1 MPRLTPEQRRAI
13 ETTGQHLCVDAGAG
27 SGKTS
32 VLVNRIIHLLREGHA
47 RLDQIAA
54 ITFTDKAAAEMKSRV
69 RTACRTLAARNDA
82 NAGFWR
88 ETERKVE
95 TARISTIH
103 SFCMRL
109 LREHALALN
118 RDPDFGIL
126 AEAETYLLREDVIE
140 DFLHNRLNAAQDG
153 PLHRIAAAYG
163 LNTAARELRAL
174 IGRRPAVEQALRRQP
189 LTDVDA
195 LLAYWDETIETYR
208 AEALHALR
216 EQPELGALRTELSEL
231 GEACL
236 KPRDKRELMRQELLG
251 LLKAIA
257 EAESPRALD
266 DIAQTLRDMKATGA
280 SKKNWASEDA
290 YNRIKDIRDELR
302 DLLDR
307 HIIGE
312 GGAELNRQAAEH
324 THTLLRAH
332 EGVLGAL
339 LSAKGQRS
347 AYDFDDLIL
356 DAVSI
361 VRENRPIR
369 ERVAH
374 GIRHLLIDEFQDT
387 DHRQYELATLLA
399 GAPDGPELFIV
410 GDAKQSIYY
419 FRGAEVDVF
428 GRARDA
434 AAETIRLDAN
444 FRTVPEILT
453 WVNHFFSGSGL
464 LRRVEPEYHP
474 LDARRDAAGE
484 CRIECLIPP
493 EPEEDEGEDAEERC
507 RREAALLANRIARF
521 CQGEHGA
528 RVRDEQ
534 TGELRPARYGDVALL
549 FRALSNVKIYEQ
561 ELRKAGLP
569 YYVVSGRGFF
579 ERQEVRDLRNLLALV
594 VDPWDEPALLA
605 YLRSPIVGLTDNAI
619 YRLGKGGQLAKTFHE
634 AAMPPDFPE
643 PDRLSGA
650 RELLD
655 RLRQHAERPLP
666 DVVRQALEESGLEA
680 IVLAQFMGLQ
690 RYGNLRKVLE
700 LAEGFSRSQPARL
713 WAFVHYLDE
722 TAASGVQEG
731 EAAVPAAEGDAIA
744 LMSIHKAKGLEFPIA
759 VVPGLTRDRGGSR
772 GDLVRVHGEYGAA
785 CRVQNELGEWYDPP
799 MWEII
804 KRVHDE
810 NEEAEEAR
818 LLYVALTRA
827 RDWLVLSGSPG
838 KRTPRKSWFAK
849 LDAQFSLR
857 DRRHGETIRTD
868 DWALRVIRQ
877 PKPLPPVET
886 PDKPLPPLDKA
897 RMERRIQPVEPD
909 AASAG
914 RIAVSQLAALLAG
927 NAEGSETPSG
937 EFTMAQA
944 LAMERGQLVHGFFE
958 AWDFETP
965 PDEAVP
971 DFLQRRCPA
980 AGLRARL
987 EQELPA
993 MARQA
998 AESPWGRRLREAQV
1012 EREAPFAWNLEGVS
1026 VTGTVDALLD
1036 GVTLLDYKTGVIPA
1050 RLTAYEYQLLLY
1062 AAGCWWLRGACPETG
1077 VLAFVDQNEM
1087 REVSLGAERVS
1098 EAVEEARAVLSAGPR
1113 PQGVSIG
1120 ETAGEAP

>member
-13 ETTGQHLCVDAGAG
+13 ETTGQHLCVDASAG

-32 VLVNRIIHLLREGHA
+32 VLVNRIIHLLRHGHA
-47 RLDQIAA
+47 RLDQITA

-69 RTACRTLAARNDA
+69 RTACRALAAQSDA

-126 AEAETYLLREDVIE
+126 AEAENYLLREDVIE
-140 DFLHNRLNAAQDG
+140 DFLHKRLNAAREG
-153 PLHRIAAAYG
+153 PLHRFAAAYG

-189 LTDVDA
+189 LTDVNA
-195 LLAYWDETIETYR
+195 LLGYWDETIEAYR
-208 AEALHALR
+208 TEALHALR
-216 EQPELGALRTELSEL
+216 DHPELTKLRTELSEL

-236 KPRDKRELMRQELLG
+236 TPRDKRELMRQELLA
-251 LLKAIA
+251 LLEAIA
-257 EAESPRALD
+257 QAESPSALD
-266 DIAQTLRDMKATGA
+266 DVARTLKDMKATGA
-280 SKKNWASEDA
+280 FKKNWASEDA

-302 DLLDR
+302 ELVGG

-312 GGAELNRQAAEH
+312 GDAGLNKEAAEY
-324 THTLLRAH
+324 THTLLHAYQ
-332 EGVLGAL
+332 GVIGAL
-339 LSAKGQRS
+339 SSAKANRS

-361 VRENRPIR
+361 LRENSAIR
-369 ERVAH
+369 ERAARD
-374 GIRHLLIDEFQDT
+374 IRHLLIDEFQDT

-399 GAPDGPELFIV
+399 ETPNGPELFIV

-428 GRARDA
+428 GRARQA

-453 WVNHFFSGSGL
+453 WVNHFFSRSGL

-474 LDARRDAAGE
+474 LDARREAAGE

-493 EPEEDEGEDAEERC
+493 EPEEGAEEDAEERC
-507 RREAALLANRIARF
+507 RREAALLANRLARF

-528 RVRDEQ
+528 HVRDEK
-534 TGELRPARYGDVALL
+534 TGELRPARYGDMALL
-549 FRALSNVKIYEQ
+549 FRALSNVNIYEQ

-605 YLRSPIVGLTDNAI
+605 YLRSPVVGLTDNAI
-619 YRLGKGGQLAKTFHE
+619 YRLGKGGQLAKTFHDT
-634 AAMPPDFPE
+634 AMPSDFPE
-643 PDRLSGA
+643 PDRLSWA
-650 RELLD
+650 KELLD

-666 DVVRQALEESGLEA
+666 DVVRYALEESGLEA

-759 VVPGLTRDRGGSR
+759 VVPGLTRDRGGSQ
-772 GDLVRVHGEYGAA
+772 GDLVRVHGDYGVA
-785 CRVQNELGEWYDPP
+785 CRVQNEVGEWYDPP

-804 KRVHDE
+804 KRVHEE

-827 RDWLVLSGSPG
+827 RDWLLLSGSPG
-838 KRTPRKSWFAK
+838 KRTPRKSWFAM
-849 LDAQFSLR
+849 LDAQFNLR
-857 DRRHGETIRTD
+857 DRRHGETIQAD
-868 DWALRVIRQ
+868 EWALRVIRK
-877 PKPLPPVET
+877 PKPPPPVET
-886 PDKPLPPLDKA
+886 PAEPLPPLDQA
-897 RMERRIQPVEPD
+897 RMERRIQSVQPD

-914 RIAVSQLAALLAG
+914 RISVSELAALLAG
-927 NAEGSETPSG
+927 EAAGEAASG
-937 EFTMAQA
+937 GFTMAQA

-965 PDEAVP
+965 PEEAVA

-987 EQELPA
+987 EHELPP

-998 AESPWGRRLREAQV
+998 AESPWGKRLRKAQV
-1012 EREAPFAWNLEGVS
+1012 EREAPFAWNLDGVS
-1026 VTGTVDALLD
+1026 VTGTVDALID
-1036 GVTLLDYKTGVIPA
+1036 SVTLLDYKTGAIPA
-1050 RLTAYEYQLLLY
+1050 SLTAYEYQLLLY
-1062 AAGCWWLRGACPETG
+1062 AAGCWWLRGICPETG

-1087 REVSLGAERVS
+1087 REIALGAERVS
-1098 EAVEEARAVLSAGPR
+1098 EAVEEARAVLKADLEPEENDAG
-1113 PQGVSIG
+1113 GTIG
-1120 ETAGEAP
+1120 EAT